1 MKRSRLL
8 NSELSYEIAKI
19 GHTAHITLCDAG
31 LPIPN
36 GVKRIDLAVEA
47 GLPSFNAAMI
57 LVLAAVTC
65 AIGKWSTKP
74 DDMLMEM
81 GIDMQQFST
90 GNEVLVWLIL
100 PMLCACTIAVVQ
112 LTISIF
118 AGAIAGYIV
127 SIVYLVVSVYWVSP
141 FLMGNYLMIIRNNR
155 LCAGGMDA
163 AAGIISCIIVMVVSV
178 VLGSV
183 YFNKKNI
190 L

>member
-1 MKRSRLL
+1 MIM
-8 NSELSYEIAKI
+8 YY
-19 GHTAHITLCDAG
+19 
-31 LPIPN
+31 
-36 GVKRIDLAVEA
+36 
-47 GLPSFNAAMI
+47 AAMI

-90 GNEVLVWLIL
+90 GNEALVWLIL
-100 PMLCACTIAVVQ
+100 PMLCACTI
-112 LTISIF
+112 

-155 LCAGGMDA
+155 ICALGMDA
-163 AAGIISCIIVMVVSV
+163 AAGIISCIIVMVVSIV
-178 VLGSV
+178 SGSV
-183 YFNKKNI
+183 YFNRKNI

>member
-1 MKRSRLL
+1 MIM
-8 NSELSYEIAKI
+8 YY
-19 GHTAHITLCDAG
+19 
-31 LPIPN
+31 
-36 GVKRIDLAVEA
+36 
-47 GLPSFNAAMI
+47 AAMI

-90 GNEVLVWLIL
+90 GNEALVWLIL
-100 PMLCACTIAVVQ
+100 PMICACTIAVVQ
-112 LTISIF
+112 LTISFF

-163 AAGIISCIIVMVVSV
+163 AAGIISCIIVMVVSIV
-178 VLGSV
+178 FGSV
-183 YFNKKNI
+183 YFNRKNI

>member
-1 MKRSRLL
+1 
-8 NSELSYEIAKI
+8 
-19 GHTAHITLCDAG
+19 
-31 LPIPN
+31 
-36 GVKRIDLAVEA
+36 
-47 GLPSFNAAMI
+47 
-57 LVLAAVTC
+57 
-65 AIGKWSTKP
+65 
-74 DDMLMEM
+74 MEM
-81 GIDMQQFST
+81 GIDMQRFAT
-90 GNEVLVWLIL
+90 GNEVIVWLIL

-163 AAGIISCIIVMVVSV
+163 AAGIISCIIVMVVSIV
-178 VLGSV
+178 SGSV
-183 YFNKKNI
+183 YFNRKNI

>member
-1 MKRSRLL
+1 MD
-8 NSELSYEIAKI
+8 
-19 GHTAHITLCDAG
+19 GHKCDRVLCCNDTG
-31 LPIPN
+31 
-36 GVKRIDLAVEA
+36 
-47 GLPSFNAAMI
+47 
-57 LVLAAVTC
+57 
-65 AIGKWSTKP
+65 
-74 DDMLMEM
+74 DMLMEM

-155 LCAGGMDA
+155 ICAGGMDA
-163 AAGIISCIIVMVVSV
+163 AAGIISCIIVMVVSIV
-178 VLGSV
+178 SGSV
-183 YFNKKNI
+183 YFNRKNI